1 MTTRLL
7 GALVVVLLA
16 QLGCD
21 ETPADGPG
29 GAGTGPGG
37 GTGAGGDM
45 EGPGLAGLLVD
56 ASEQPLASVAV
67 LACMTTTCLYGSSEA
82 DGRFV
87 FEIEP
92 PASVALKT
100 HEELSKMPRWGAAL
114 KPVRIVDGARVDAGA
129 LYVPELPEGTPLGP
143 EDTDPQ
149 ALTAGDGLEL
159 TLRRADLTPA
169 LGEFLFDIAA
179 RRIPVEYIPAYAD
192 LDEEVIA
199 VYALHPFAAQSASP
213 IAIRAPCDLPDGT
226 PVSFRTVS
234 EIDGS
239 LSVPAPGHANG
250 SVVAT
255 DPGTGITRLTYLVIS
270 R

>member
-1 MTTRLL
+1 MTMRHL

-16 QLGCD
+16 HLGCD
-21 ETPADGPG
+21 ETPAEGPG
-29 GAGTGPGG
+29 GAGTGAG
-37 GTGAGGDM
+37 GAGGNV

-56 ASEQPLASVAV
+56 ASEQPIASIVV
-67 LACMTTTCLYGSSEA
+67 LACMSTTCLYGSSDA

-100 HEELSKMPRWGAAL
+100 HEELSKVPRWGAAL
-114 KPVRIVDGARVDAGA
+114 EPVQIVDGALVDTGA

-143 EDTDPQ
+143 ENTDPQ
-149 ALTAGDGLEL
+149 TLTAGDGLEL

-179 RRIPVEYIPAYAD
+179 RRVPVEYIPAYPD

-213 IAIRAPCDLPDGT
+213 IAVRVPSDLPDGT
-226 PVSFRTVS
+226 PVSFRTIS

-239 LSVPAPGHANG
+239 FSAPAPGHANG

-255 DPGTGITRLTYLVIS
+255 DPGAGITRLTYLVVS